1 MTISQEA
8 KEARRKLKAAQ
19 KVVREQHG
27 EIIGLYAMVDELRNE
42 RDQIRK
48 VCNAL
53 YIADTAS
60 ELQQAFY
67 TYIQLPHVTGI
78 QAPPITSIL

>member
-19 KVVREQHG
+19 RVIREQHAQ
-27 EIIGLYAMVDELRNE
+27 IIGLYSLEAELKNE
-42 RDQIRK
+42 REQLRK

-53 YIADTAS
+53 YVADTAS

-67 TYIQLPHVTGI
+67 TYNQLPHVKK
-78 QAPPITSIL
+78 